1 MPVKMNTKAIQ
12 AGSFPTPLKKYCERS
27 FKLTLPASVQGTNA
41 VGESFREQTKI
52 NSISAD
58 KAVFFLKSP
67 VTIGC
72 RLTISLQIPKTLIL
86 ESAKNLL
93 ISGLVAQVRADD
105 SKDRQMIALRLNRNF
120 KILSMS

>member
-12 AGSFPTPLKKYCERS
+12 AGNYPTPLNKYCERS
-27 FKLTLPASVQGTNA
+27 FKLTLSASVQGTNA
-41 VGESFREQTKI
+41 VGESFREQTRI
-52 NSISAD
+52 NSISAE

-72 RLTISLQIPKTLIL
+72 RLTISLQIPTALIL

-105 SKDRQMIALRLNRNF
+105 SKERQMIALRLNRNF